1 MSVHE
6 LLESQQIF
14 DFIEQEFPDWIDEN
28 IERVRGTIND
38 RLTVAASEAKSS
50 YVSDMQGYIMDAIFP
65 EGIDELDESQIAVW
79 ENIASGL
86 QEQVFDTIDKIISG
100 ELTGEELDT
109 AIESLSMDSMIENAE
124 RIGEKIDE
132 LMVAVQDETEGF
144 AEIENVIAKGGY
156 DPQEVLNDLLTLQNN
171 WDAAVEQVF
180 GEGVDIP
187 SGFEGRIEQM
197 REELGDYYSYFNKL
211 SQLISNEN

>member
-144 AEIENVIAKGGY
+144 AEIENVIAKRGY
-156 DPQEVLNDLLTLQNN
+156 DPQEVLNDLLTLQSN

-197 REELGDYYSYFNKL
+197 REELGEYYSYFNKL